1 MRKLGL
7 IVILFLSWSF
17 GFAQQTAQVSGYVF
31 SNEEGNPPLVGVLV
45 VLTTA
50 LGNEYEASTDADG
63 LYEFSEITANPDWPT
78 GISCI
83 YSKSGFINDTINTFI
98 SAGQNNELEDVI
110 LQEMGDVIGQ
120 VQLNNSIFPDIGDV
134 ENVNIILYSSNDDS
148 LSTVQPDVDG
158 NYLFDAVSSGEYKLK
173 AELDKFVPVE
183 YLFEKDSTENDTIN
197 FILNFKPG
205 NVSGSVALNVPEGS
219 IQEVVISIGDSI
231 SLNPDE
237 SGYYA
242 TTGIAAGIYVITYG
256 LQDFESVIISD
267 FSLLPDQGN
276 EVPSQTLQWNFARL
290 SGVVSDTDDNLLEAV
305 ELQIGDSIVYTNY
318 DGIYQFSKLPLP
330 DGEIAINWSKES
342 YLDSTKMIS
351 LSSGY
356 ETLDLVMKFRPVI
369 EVIDNM
375 EFTSK
380 IIGQSEVKEIPVKFY
395 YSDSLVITAPDE
407 DVFALQDEEGNWINE
422 LVFPGGYDTIID
434 TVYVRFKPEEDIE
447 YSENLI
453 LKAFP
458 GPTEFSINL
467 TGKGLSPMS
476 ASIQTSSNLVCPGSE
491 VELKAIDTYGGNGH
505 YTFEWQSGGVT
516 LGDTISVLVYPS
528 EETLYTLKVTD
539 DLENSFEST
548 ILIEVYTAPQLTT
561 QPDAK
566 EICALETAE
575 FSVGLDDEESVT
587 YQWKKKMGDEWRD
600 IDGATANSLSIETSQ
615 DDFGFILKC
624 EIKRCDF
631 VEESEPVKLT
641 INPLP
646 LDTIYIKQ
654 SEGGPAVLIS
664 PDSGMVYQWYRDDAA
679 LENANGQ
686 FYYAEAYEQG
696 SYRVELKN
704 PVTGCK
710 VKSANSY
717 DVSAE
722 KNAVI
727 YPNPAENQLNI
738 ILNSEI
744 PEYGIQLRIAGLSG
758 RVEKEVS
765 YQTSGKSLKIGVEDL
780 RPGIYFLY
788 IQSVG
793 GQLIEVKRFVKVK

>member
-17 GFAQQTAQVSGYVF
+17 GFAQTAQVSGYVF
-31 SNEEGNPPLVGVLV
+31 SNAEGNPPLEGVLV

-50 LGNEYEASTDADG
+50 LGDEYEVSTVADG
-63 LYEFSEITANPDWPT
+63 LYEFSEVTANPDWPT

-83 YSKSGFINDTINTFI
+83 YSKSGFINDTIDTFI

-120 VQLNNSIFPDIGDV
+120 VQLNNFIFPDIGDV
-134 ENVNIILYSSNDDS
+134 EDVNIILYSSNNDS

-173 AELDKFVPVE
+173 AELDRFGSVE
-183 YLFEKDSTENDTIN
+183 YMFEKDSTENDTIN
-197 FILNFKPG
+197 FVLNFKPG

-219 IQEVVISIGDSI
+219 IQEVVISIGDGI
-231 SLNPDE
+231 SLNPNG
-237 SGYYA
+237 SGYFA
-242 TTGIAAGIYVITYG
+242 TTGIAAGIYDITYA
-256 LQDFESVIISD
+256 LEDFESLTVND

-276 EVPSQTLQWNFARL
+276 VLPPQTLQWSFARL
-290 SGVVSDTDDNLLEAV
+290 SGVVKDTRDSLLSDVILH
-305 ELQIGDSIVYTNY
+305 IGDSIVYTNS
-318 DGIYQFSKLPLP
+318 DGSYQFSKLPLP
-330 DGEIAINWSKES
+330 EGDIAINWSKES

-369 EVIDNM
+369 EVVDNIG
-375 EFTSK
+375 FTSK
-380 IIGQSEVKEIPVKFY
+380 IIGQAEVKEIPVKFY
-395 YSDSLVITAPDE
+395 YSDSLVFTAPDE

-422 LVFPGGYDTIID
+422 LVFPGGYDTIIE
-434 TVYVRFKPEEDIE
+434 TVYVQFKPEEEIE

-491 VELKAIDTYGGNGH
+491 VELIAIDTLGGNGH
-505 YTFEWQSGGVT
+505 YTYEWQAGGVT
-516 LGDTISVLVYPS
+516 LGDTSSVLVYPS

-539 DLENSFEST
+539 DLQNSVEST
-548 ILIEVYTAPQLTT
+548 MLIEVYTPPQITA

-575 FSVGLDDEESVT
+575 FSLGVDDEENVT
-587 YQWKKKMGDEWRD
+587 YQWKKKMGEEWRD
-600 IDGATANSLSIETSQ
+600 ITGATANSLSIETSR

-631 VEESEPVKLT
+631 VEESDQVQLT
-641 INPLP
+641 IHPLP
-646 LDTIYIKQ
+646 IDTIYIKQ

-679 LENANGQ
+679 IANANGQ
-686 FYYAEAYEQG
+686 FYYAETYEQG
-696 SYRVELKN
+696 SYRVELTN
-704 PVTGCK
+704 PITGCK

-717 DVSAE
+717 DVSAV

-727 YPNPAENQLNI
+727 YPNPVENQLNI
-738 ILNSEI
+738 ILSSEI
-744 PEYGIQLRIAGLSG
+744 PESGIQLRIVGLSG
-758 RVEKEVS
+758 RVEKEVN
-765 YQTSGKSLKIGVEDL
+765 YQTSSKSLKIGVEDL

-788 IQSVG
+788 IQSAC